1 MRSLIPPLLFVA
13 IASGSHV
20 ASSDGD
26 EDLRFVVTEVVTPGP
41 ISFSRENNGGGGA
54 T

>member
-1 MRSLIPPLLFVA
+1 MRSLIPPLLIVA
-13 IASGSHV
+13 IAFDSHV
-20 ASSDGD
+20 VSSDGD

>member
-1 MRSLIPPLLFVA
+1 MRSLIPPLLIVA
-13 IASGSHV
+13 SAFGPHV
-20 ASSDGD
+20 ASSNGD
-26 EDLRFVVTEVVTPGP
+26 EGLRFVVTEVVTPGA